1 MATFNCDP
9 SAERSIG
16 IGSRHGQSGEDEM
29 GIEVLLLAFGVY
41 ATIWLLVLWGSRYFG
56 PR

>member
-1 MATFNCDP
+1 
-9 SAERSIG
+9 
-16 IGSRHGQSGEDEM
+16 M

-41 ATIWLLVLWGSRYFG
+41 ATIWLLVLWGARYFG